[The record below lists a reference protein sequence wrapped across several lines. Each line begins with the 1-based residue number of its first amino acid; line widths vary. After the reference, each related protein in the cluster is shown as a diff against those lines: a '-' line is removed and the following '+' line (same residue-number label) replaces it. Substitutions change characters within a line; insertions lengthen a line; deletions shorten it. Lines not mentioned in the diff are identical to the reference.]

1 MEERISARPKGSM
14 SGIQPGRRVDRLVS
28 ICVYA
33 YMQAQIVIKVMKGK
47 IKWEGQRKK
56 EAER

>member
-1 MEERISARPKGSM
+1 MDERISARPKGSM

-33 YMQAQIVIKVMKGK
+33 GSNSNKGDK
-47 IKWEGQRKK
+47 RNNKMGETK
-56 EAER
+56 EERGREVE

>member
-33 YMQAQIVIKVMKGK
+33 GSNSNKGDK
-47 IKWEGQRKK
+47 RNNKMGETK
-56 EAER
+56 EERGREVE